1 MNDSAWER
9 LTDAIDT
16 KLGIDKHGRLE
27 RAIENRPDLTEKVQ
41 FIEFERDGTRF
52 KLEHITGPAIVD
64 RKTHYSA
71 RPGAANRVEVIYD
84 THELA
89 QRVEFFRD
97 NNGDWS
103 KLDPSALQL

>member
-27 RAIENRPDLTEKVQ
+27 RPIEDRPDLTERVQ

-52 KLEHITGPAIVD
+52 KLEHITGPAIID

-71 RPGAANRVEVIYD
+71 RPGAANRVEVID
-84 THELA
+84 DPHEQG

-97 NNGDWS
+97 DNGNWT
-103 KLDPSALQL
+103 KLDPSSLQV